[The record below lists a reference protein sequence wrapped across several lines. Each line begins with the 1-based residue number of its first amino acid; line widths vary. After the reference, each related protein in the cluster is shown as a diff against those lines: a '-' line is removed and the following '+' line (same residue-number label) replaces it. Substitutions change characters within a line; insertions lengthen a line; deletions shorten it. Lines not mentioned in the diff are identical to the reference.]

1 MLNPTPCFQGG
12 RVHRDHQF
20 GDLRHCACR
29 YHGPLCYC
37 VLCQQP
43 PAQGKATGVEASEML
58 CSSEVADYVCQFV
71 ILWPQ
76 CTYVCFS
83 GRSTTRAYVSMNF
96 DCDGTTNSI
105 KAPAILFTG
114 TYLLYN
120 SHGLRPY
127 YQLWYKNALCS
138 SFYFSSS
145 VCNTLKRGG
154 KSEPFSFVL

>member
-1 MLNPTPCFQGG
+1 MLSPTPWLQGG
-12 RVHRDHQF
+12 RVRRDHQF
-20 GDLRHCACR
+20 RDLRHYPCR
-29 YHGPLCYC
+29 YHGHLHHC
-37 VLCQQP
+37 VLRQQP
-43 PAQGKATGVEASEML
+43 PAQGKATGVEAFEML

-76 CTYVCFS
+76 FTYVSFS

-105 KAPAILFTG
+105 I

-120 SHGLRPY
+120 PLGLCPY

-138 SFYFSSS
+138 PFYFSSS

-154 KSEPFSFVL
+154 KSEPFGFVL